1 MSTLLDGKSRAC
13 CPFSCKMTCPPRGAA
28 ASVGGD
34 EMASVETDFEW
45 GEGFAPEATEADSI
59 SLLQKPFSV
68 DRADFWT
75 LLLSSMAWGE

>member
-1 MSTLLDGKSRAC
+1 
-13 CPFSCKMTCPPRGAA
+13 MTCPPRGAS

-34 EMASVETDFEW
+34 EMASVEADFEW
-45 GEGFAPEATEADSI
+45 GEGFAPEAKEADSST

-75 LLLSSMAWGE
+75 FMLSSIAWG